1 MDHIYFAVNVLQER
15 VAELNND
22 LYFGHNTPDRKE
34 EIMNDLQKINTAI
47 RDILE
52 WNKWK

>member
-22 LYFGHNTPDRKE
+22 LIFGHNKRS
-34 EIMNDLQKINTAI
+34 DL
-47 RDILE
+47 
-52 WNKWK
+52 